1 LAPISAMADMVDM
14 AELKKLVIMGL
25 NCAMLAGSCLM
36 KLPQINNILKAGSVV
51 GLSEAFVINDCIAG
65 LLFVYYNVLSGHPF
79 MSWGENVIVGIQNA
93 IIIFMYW
100 HYSPELP
107 KAPRFLGAATFV
119 ACSALV
125 LLFGLPEAAVS
136 ALGMA
141 PIILGNGSK
150 VPQIWKNMVQKH
162 TGTMA
167 VVPALMGLAGCS
179 VRVLTYALQTK
190 DVVAILNPLA
200 AATLWFV
207 LLLQFVLYWKT
218 TKEVQNEAQAKHREA
233 AQKKTS

>member
-1 LAPISAMADMVDM
+1 MVDM
-14 AELKKLVIMGL
+14 LDTAELKKLVITGL
-25 NCAMLAGSCLM
+25 NWAMLAGSCLM

-51 GLSEAFVINDCIAG
+51 GLSETFVINDCIAG

-79 MSWGENVIVGIQNA
+79 MSWGENVIVGVQNT
-93 IIIFMYW
+93 IIIFLYW
-100 HYSPELP
+100 HYSPQLS
-107 KAPRFLGAATFV
+107 KAPRFLGAVAFV
-119 ACSALV
+119 VASVAV
-125 LLFGLPEAAVS
+125 LLLGLPEAGVS
-136 ALGMA
+136 ALGTA

-150 VPQIWKNMVQKH
+150 VPQIWKNMAQKH

-167 VVPALMGLAGCS
+167 AVPALLGLAGCS

-200 AATLWFV
+200 AAALWFI

-218 TKEVQNEAQAKHREA
+218 TKEVQKQAEAKRKEA
-233 AQKKTS
+233 GQKKAA